1 MAELRLSKGKIAS
14 LDACADERGV
24 ITALA
29 VDHRTPLLKAIAE
42 ARGPEGQTTAE
53 EMTIFKSAVT
63 RLLTPYASAI
73 LLDPEYSLEV
83 IGQRAPGAGVLL
95 AYEKTGYDPQAGGRL
110 PDLLPEWSVRRL
122 AERGASGV
130 KILLYYN
137 PFDDAGTN
145 TVKEAFVERV
155 GAECAALDVAFFL
168 EPITYDDSLGDTK
181 GAAFARKKPDYVTR
195 SIEEFSRPRYGVDVL
210 KVEAPVEMKFVSGT
224 SSFAGEAAYTRSD
237 ALGFFRAA
245 SDASKKPMIYLS
257 AGVSDQVFR
266 EILEM
271 AAEAGAIYAGVLCG
285 RATWQGGIEVYAREG
300 AEALERWLQDK
311 GAANMQAL
319 NQLLAA
325 SARPWWTVYGERDDR
340 PVATGR

>member
-1 MAELRLSKGKIAS
+1 MVELRMSKGKAAC
-14 LDACADERGV
+14 LDACADEHGV

-29 VDHRTPLLKAIAE
+29 VDHRTPLFRAIAE
-42 ARGPEGQTTAE
+42 ARGPDGQATAE
-53 EMTIFKSAVT
+53 EMTAFKSAVT

-73 LLDPEYSLEV
+73 LLDPEYSLGV
-83 IGQRAPGAGVLL
+83 IDQRAPGVGVLL
-95 AYEKTGYDPQAGGRL
+95 AYEKTGYNPQAGGRL

-122 AERGASGV
+122 VERGANGV

-137 PFDDAGTN
+137 PFDDEGTN

-155 GAECAALDVAFFL
+155 GAECTALDVAFFL
-168 EPITYDDSLGDTK
+168 EPITYDDSLGDAK
-181 GAAFARKKPDYVTR
+181 GPAYARKKPEYVIR

-237 ALGFFRAA
+237 ALGYFRAA

-266 EILEM
+266 EILGM
-271 AAEAGAIYAGVLCG
+271 AADAGAIYAGVLCG

-311 GAANMQAL
+311 GVANMHAL
-319 NQLLAA
+319 NEAIAA
-325 SARPWWTVYGERDDR
+325 SARPWWSVYGGRDNH
-340 PVATGR
+340 